1 MKTRTKMRTFN
12 CCMKL
17 AVVVLATWT
26 GLASAVGPKDPLPR
40 SNDICP
46 RNKCE
51 KDNDCDNSCDHCDV
65 SEGHCVPYAAKG
77 LTPK

>member
-17 AVVVLATWT
+17 AVVVLAAWT

-40 SNDICP
+40 SND
-46 RNKCE
+46 
-51 KDNDCDNSCDHCDV
+51 SCDGARCRTSDDCPATCSV
-65 SEGHCVPYAAKG
+65 CYTDGFCRPTAAKG
-77 LTPK
+77 FTPK